1 MQKLLL
7 SIIQTIVF
15 VVIGQG
21 MIVGREAERT
31 NSATGDDLLA

>member
-15 VVIGQG
+15 VVIGIG
-21 MIVGREAERT
+21 MIVGKGGRK
-31 NSATGDDLLA
+31 D